1 MSYCQKNLKKGIQL
15 YQRNLIL
22 GKQRERERENDDDC
36 KAYDDY
42 KIRTDLNLKTELKF
56 WLLHFICQKKS
67 LNDIEL
73 KVINSIRNQHIEDIA
88 ENLIQ

>member
-1 MSYCQKNLKKGIQL
+1 MPEEPEKGNSTLPEKFDIRQVE
-15 YQRNLIL
+15 
-22 GKQRERERENDDDC
+22 RERERENDDDC

-42 KIRTDLNLKTELKF
+42 KIRTDLNLKTELTL
-56 WLLHFICQKKS
+56 WLLHFTCQKKS